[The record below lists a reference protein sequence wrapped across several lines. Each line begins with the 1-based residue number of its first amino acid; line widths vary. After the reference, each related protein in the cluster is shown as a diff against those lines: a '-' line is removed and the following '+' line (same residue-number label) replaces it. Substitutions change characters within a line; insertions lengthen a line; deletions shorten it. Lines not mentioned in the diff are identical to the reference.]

1 MGVPSHAFGDIFLQ
15 ASPHTGK
22 HININCTIMHIS
34 VVVGLVTQYLY
45 CELFMCVSVLDSR
58 RHCSTYKAET
68 FHEPT
73 STLRKLLSKFKG
85 PEQWLQLEW

>member
-1 MGVPSHAFGDIFLQ
+1 
-15 ASPHTGK
+15 
-22 HININCTIMHIS
+22 MHIS

-58 RHCSTYKAET
+58 RHCSTYKAEIY
-68 FHEPT
+68 HQPK

-85 PEQWLQLEW
+85 PEQWFQLEW